1 MATDPGW
8 ERLADFGSGEEAD
21 LAKQA
26 LEAEGIHV
34 RGGGPGGSGGPL
46 VPGSAGEPQE
56 GIALFVPAAEL
67 ALALRT
73 LDALETNS
81 EIADGGGV

>member
-1 MATDPGW
+1 
-8 ERLADFGSGEEAD
+8 
-21 LAKQA
+21 
-26 LEAEGIHV
+26 
-34 RGGGPGGSGGPL
+34 

-73 LDALETNS
+73 LDALETDS
-81 EIADGGGV
+81 EIPDGDGV